1 MTTRVMTTEAVATT
15 SSAAVSAGR
24 SKPERPAKL
33 LAELFEAHATLVLGI
48 CRGMLRDPHEA
59 EDAAQQTFLSA
70 YASLLGGTKPRD
82 PAPWLATI
90 ARNECRSL
98 VQRKMREPLP
108 APRSEADRSDPAFRA
123 ARAAEVESLR
133 LALAQLPGQQ
143 RRAFLLREFTGLSY
157 NELATALGVSRPA
170 VESLLFRARQ
180 HLRGSLRAAVAAV
193 VSLPASLREIFAQCT
208 SPEGPATLAKL
219 GSAPLVAKL
228 AAGTAGAF
236 VTVGAVAVLPAGHGK
251 AAAQSAPVRTHWTA
265 AHHHRI
271 HGSTTSTAARVRPLA
286 VVSAHDSD
294 HRELSEHRDRLEHRR
309 AGRQG
314 LRVESADRSSAAE
327 AGVEPVHTEP
337 ASDSGPGSVDGGSG
351 SADSGSGSAESLS
364 QSTPPDASVDTT
376 PASQASPLD
385 GSDSEPT
392 GEEPSD

>member
-143 RRAFLLREFTGLSY
+143 RRGVLFREFTRPSPHPP
-157 NELATALGVSRPA
+157 ATAPCVMPA
-170 VESLLFRARQ
+170 PA
-180 HLRGSLRAAVAAV
+180 AAVAF
-193 VSLPASLREIFAQCT
+193 PA
-208 SPEGPATLAKL
+208 P
-219 GSAPLVAKL
+219 
-228 AAGTAGAF
+228 
-236 VTVGAVAVLPAGHGK
+236 
-251 AAAQSAPVRTHWTA
+251 
-265 AHHHRI
+265 
-271 HGSTTSTAARVRPLA
+271 
-286 VVSAHDSD
+286 
-294 HRELSEHRDRLEHRR
+294 
-309 AGRQG
+309 
-314 LRVESADRSSAAE
+314 
-327 AGVEPVHTEP
+327 
-337 ASDSGPGSVDGGSG
+337 
-351 SADSGSGSAESLS
+351 
-364 QSTPPDASVDTT
+364 
-376 PASQASPLD
+376 
-385 GSDSEPT
+385 
-392 GEEPSD
+392 